1 MASESEGKTTMRTL
15 RLLCVTA
22 VLCAAL
28 VGTSLFAAD
37 WPEWRGAGRV
47 GVWTEDGIIER
58 FPADGLKVVWRT
70 PVKGGF
76 AGPVVADGR
85 VFVTDFEFLPE
96 TRVMDGAERILAL
109 DEQTGEIL
117 WTHEWPAAYRN
128 LQLSYATGPR
138 ASPTVD
144 GDRVYAAGGAGM
156 IVCLDVETGNVV
168 WQHDTVAEYDTTVPV
183 WGTAGSPLVDGDL
196 AISIVGGEPDALVVA
211 FDKRTG
217 EEVWRAIDVVTEMGY
232 AQPIIYEAG
241 GARQLIVWHPAGVS
255 SLDPETGAVYWEQ
268 PWEAPSGITVA
279 TPVRSDN
286 YLFFTQFY
294 GGSLMLR
301 LDTDRPAAT
310 PLWQARGT
318 SEMPPDTRGLH
329 SLITTPIIEGD
340 TIYGVGS
347 YGELRGLDATTGE
360 RLWVSDRMTVQCRWG
375 AAFLVRHGDRYFVNN
390 DAGFLIIAR
399 FTPEGYVELDRT
411 RLIEPTSRAGYGPR
425 RFEDRAVN
433 WTQPAYA
440 NRHLVTRNDEEIIRV
455 SLAAADY

>member
-1 MASESEGKTTMRTL
+1 MRTL
-15 RLLCVTA
+15 RRCMTA

-28 VGTSLFAAD
+28 VGTSLYAAD

-47 GVWTEDGIIER
+47 AVWTEDGILER
-58 FPADGLKVVWRT
+58 FPAGGLKVAWRT
-70 PVKGGF
+70 PIKAGF

-96 TRVMDGAERILAL
+96 TRVMDGVERVVAL

-144 GDRVYAAGGAGM
+144 GDRVYVAGGAGM
-156 IVCLDVETGNVV
+156 IVCLEVDTGDVV
-168 WQHDTVAEYDTTVPV
+168 WQRDTVTEYDTTVPV
-183 WGTAGSPLVDGDL
+183 WGTSGSPLVDGERV
-196 AISIVGGEPDALVVA
+196 ISIVGGEPDALVVA

-241 GARQLIVWHPAGVS
+241 GARQLIVWHPAAVS

-301 LDTDRPAAT
+301 LHTDRPAAT

-340 TIYGVGS
+340 YIYGVGS
-347 YGELRGLDATTGE
+347 YGELRGLDAATGE
-360 RLWVSDRMTVQCRWG
+360 RLWMSDRMTVQRRWG

-399 FTPEGYVELDRT
+399 FTPEGYEEIDRT
-411 RLIEPTSRAGYGPR
+411 RLIAATSRSGYGPR

-440 NRHLVTRNDEEIIRV
+440 NRHVVTRNDEEIIRV